1 MENSFTIRGGKGK
14 SMNFLKGGIKHSL
27 RIALYLVVAVEGLE
41 KWKKSKSSLYSLK
54 NRMRR
59 YVKKSVNKLWIQ
71 QATSI
76 LPLKCGKL
84 GGESWKQVKSK
95 KQEKCLIKWNY
106 MYILCINI
114 QFYMFKCLCALS
126 MDDCTSV
133 SQWE

>member
-14 SMNFLKGGIKHSL
+14 RMDFLKGGIKHSL

-41 KWKKSKSSLYSLK
+41 KWKQSKSSLYSLK

-59 YVKKSVNKLWIQ
+59 YVKMSVDKLWIQ
-71 QATSI
+71 QVTSI

-84 GGESWKQVKSK
+84 GGESWKQVKSE
-95 KQEKCLIKWNY
+95 KQEKCLIKWNC

-126 MDDCTSV
+126 MEDCTSV